1 MENVHFRKYM
11 NTLDYV
17 HFKKEYQGMLDAH
30 PDISKKLKIM
40 AMSQV

>member
-17 HFKKEYQGMLDAH
+17 HFKKEYQGMLDA
-30 PDISKKLKIM
+30 L
-40 AMSQV
+40 